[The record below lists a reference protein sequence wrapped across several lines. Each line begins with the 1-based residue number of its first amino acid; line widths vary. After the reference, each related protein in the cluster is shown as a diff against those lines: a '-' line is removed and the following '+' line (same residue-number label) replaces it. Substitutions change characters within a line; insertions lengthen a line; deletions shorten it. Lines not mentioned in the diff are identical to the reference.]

1 MVRDSIRKS
10 SCFLNYR
17 LLLQTISCGISES
30 PLHFFFL
37 CNCAGMKHHKTL
49 LHVYEAR
56 RPRQRTY
63 FPPSLRCMVWM
74 EWREKCSWN
83 RAERWQPPIT
93 DQLTAG
99 NRQSQLNFYSSTR
112 NIHTYTPGRLFQ
124 CISSVREQGS
134 YFGKSMSVEFRE
146 NSWRKIDFRT
156 FNNNHESGFWI
167 WLKD

>member
-10 SCFLNYR
+10 SCFLNFR

-112 NIHTYTPGRLFQ
+112 NIRTLLGDFSNASARSGNRVRT
-124 CISSVREQGS
+124 SVNPCLS
-134 YFGKSMSVEFRE
+134 NFA
-146 NSWRKIDFRT
+146 KIADV
-156 FNNNHESGFWI
+156 
-167 WLKD
+167 K